1 MEFDHLLS
9 VAALVEDEEGR
20 VLMLRSPDRGWEYPG
35 GMVEPGE
42 TLQQALHREIFEET
56 GVSVEIISLAG
67 VSKNMSR
74 NIVNVDFRCRY
85 TGGVLTTSPESL
97 EVRWM
102 TREEALDAVT
112 LEVTEKR
119 LRGML
124 ERTENYCFAFHRR
137 PYDLMDDEVYR

>member
-102 TREEALDAVT
+102 TREEIL
-112 LEVTEKR
+112 R
-119 LRGML
+119 LFREGEMVSVIK
-124 ERTENYCFAFHRR
+124 
-137 PYDLMDDEVYR
+137 DLTYFMEDRDHLFG

>member
-1 MEFDHLLS
+1 MEFDHFLS
-9 VAALVEDEEGR
+9 VAALVEDDRGR

-35 GMVEPGE
+35 GMVEPEE
-42 TLQQALHREIFEET
+42 TLQQALHREILEET
-56 GVSVEIISLAG
+56 GASVEIVSLAG
-67 VSKNMSR
+67 ISKNMSR

-102 TREEALDAVT
+102 TPEEALGAVT

-124 ERTENYCFAFHRR
+124 EQTENYCFAFRRR